1 MLKGFRAF
9 ALRGDVIELSIA
21 VVIGVALETLIGS
34 VAQAVI
40 LPFVGIFLGGG
51 VEAGQIVVQGQV
63 FDVTMLL
70 SAILVFL
77 ITVAVIYF
85 FFVVPINRLRATFA
99 DEPAGDSEPSE
110 DVVLLR
116 EIRDLL
122 TAQQR

>member
-85 FFVVPINRLRATFA
+85 FFVVPINRLRDTFA